1 MKKAQKIDK
10 KALVNSIANLRT
22 WIQNDGG
29 DMELV
34 DVDHVNNAVTI
45 RISGACVDCM
55 YFDHTFHRGV
65 KSSLKKNHPGIKKIH
80 FIVKK

>member
-1 MKKAQKIDK
+1 
-10 KALVNSIANLRT
+10 
-22 WIQNDGG
+22 
-29 DMELV
+29 MELV